1 MGLSQCRGSSRSKVC
16 GHEGLGGLVG
26 DCEWL
31 VKGWP
36 KGDCQRVKWARFG
49 RRHRGRCAAIR
60 VFSVLGFPRLTARVW
75 CRQVRVRV

>member
-1 MGLSQCRGSSRSKVC
+1 MEGQRRLAWGVMGLSQCRGSSRSKVC

-36 KGDCQRVKWARFG
+36 KGDCQRVKWAEG
-49 RRHRGRCAAIR
+49 
-60 VFSVLGFPRLTARVW
+60 
-75 CRQVRVRV
+75 